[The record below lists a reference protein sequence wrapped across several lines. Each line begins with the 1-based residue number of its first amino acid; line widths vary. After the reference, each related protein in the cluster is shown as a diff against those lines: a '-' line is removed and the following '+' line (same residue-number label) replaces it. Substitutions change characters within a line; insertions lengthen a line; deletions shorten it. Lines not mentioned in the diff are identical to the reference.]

1 MTAPL
6 CFVFCP
12 VCCDPPETP
21 QGRSLTQSPAK
32 RVCVGKAAH
41 RVVAPYGCHSPRGTG
56 GSGDP
61 PLRGNFGPAWYGGRC
76 SHETSSV
83 SPEPNEAPNTP
94 QGRVPDSAHPPF
106 MGTASSGAPRSRTL
120 CHGWSE
126 PGAAV
131 KWHRPEF
138 CTASGPS
145 GPEGIKTGNRILCAG
160 TSAERCRG
168 IPRKRG
174 SGGGSAGAVRRP
186 RDSPGD
192 PLVSFPSLGK
202 KLAPKGENL

>member
-1 MTAPL
+1 MQTYFAGLCVGGRLTAAYA
-6 CFVFCP
+6 
-12 VCCDPPETP
+12 
-21 QGRSLTQSPAK
+21 GRSVTVPA
-32 RVCVGKAAH
+32 AASDGSGSNFCGGDP
-41 RVVAPYGCHSPRGTG
+41 AG